1 MTSKQESKLK
11 MYLVVKEFVNLYLSI
26 ANALPNFSE
35 FFAAF
40 VSAITQIQTHGEQQK
55 FNKSGLK
62 TSKGELKKILV
73 ALAVD
78 ASRKLQAYAKY
89 TKNQLLLSE
98 TKYPESD
105 LKSAADNALRDIAQ
119 GLYDRGQSNLA
130 ALEIYGLTAETQTA
144 LLNAINAFVESIP
157 KPRLGSN
164 DKKQS
169 TLLLANGYKAADEAL
184 DNMDTLVEIV
194 KVSQANFYN
203 GYQSAKKMVATGSGS
218 LTVKGLVN
226 DAITGEALKG
236 VLLSFVLESNAMLA
250 KSAKDAVTLVKK
262 TAAKGG
268 FNIKSLAA
276 GVYVVTISKY
286 GYADQTV
293 NISVTP
299 GEQTVLNIQLVKK

>member
-293 NISVTP
+293 TISVVP